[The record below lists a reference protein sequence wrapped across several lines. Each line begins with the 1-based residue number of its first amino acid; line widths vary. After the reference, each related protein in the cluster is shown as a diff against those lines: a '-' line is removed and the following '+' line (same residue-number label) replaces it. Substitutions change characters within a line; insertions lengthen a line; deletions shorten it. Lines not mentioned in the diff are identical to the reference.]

1 MATISAS
8 WTENITTVDF
18 DDTSPADTVSATA
31 SIDLA
36 NDGYDCIVVQIKFTF
51 DGSATDYVQI
61 HVYADVN
68 SGSSPDDIALFSQ
81 RISATAGASKEISF
95 VIQDL
100 PFVDIVFENQSNQEV
115 TSLDLIYAGRKYTS
129 A

>member
-8 WTENITTVDF
+8 WTENVTAVDF
-18 DDTSPADTVSATA
+18 NDTSPADTVSSTA

-36 NDGYDCIVVQIKFTF
+36 TDGYDCIVAQVKWTF
-51 DGSATDYVQI
+51 NASATDYIAI

-68 SGSSPDDIALFSQ
+68 SGSSPDDIPLFSQ
-81 RISATAGASKEISF
+81 RVTAENASKEISL
-95 VIQDL
+95 VIQDV
-100 PFVDIVFENQSNQEV
+100 PFIDIVFENQSNQEV
-115 TSLDLIYAGRKYTS
+115 TDLDLIYAGRKWVS